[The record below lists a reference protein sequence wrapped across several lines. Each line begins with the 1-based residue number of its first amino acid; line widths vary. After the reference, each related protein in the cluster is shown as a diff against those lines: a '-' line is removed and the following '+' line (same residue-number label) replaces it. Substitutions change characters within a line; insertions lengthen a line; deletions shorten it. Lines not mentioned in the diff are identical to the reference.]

1 MSESKKFKNSKKP
14 LFITLSYSAFII
26 LLMFLANF
34 SGVFELL
41 ENKFLDFRFRYFNQ
55 HLEVDDDLVFIDVD
69 EYSLGVM
76 SSLYGGWPWPRSTV
90 FGAMVEYMMEGEPAA
105 VLFDVLFTEL
115 SSKRLDED
123 ISEEDSNLAA
133 ISFVYENLSHAAIF
147 SNISMLYETKPLPE
161 SAEYNFCIDVDDSK
175 AKIKIPELND
185 YQMPYPLL
193 NECAGAI
200 HLVNHIEDGDG
211 ISRRCNILLKY
222 QGKYYPSLALRAL
235 MLKLQPTKIVL
246 ENSDLLLMRDDEILS
261 IIPLDEE
268 GRFRINFYD
277 TLERF
282 KHNTLS
288 AVGVYQN
295 VQLYREGVSASILD
309 YPPEFFKDKIVVIG
323 SSANGLKDNKIT
335 SMGKSFAGPFI
346 HISSISNILKKQRLY
361 VVPDFIWLICISL
374 CVLLM
379 SILIFYIK
387 NKYIKNISGAIF
399 ILVMV
404 LVELLLFRFF
414 GILLSMLIPLIGMVM
429 TYLGILVFI
438 SFSEEAEKKRVQ
450 TAMGKY
456 LAPSVMNEV
465 LKNYDSLVGE
475 VGKKKDIT
483 VLFSDIRSFTTFS
496 ERYSPEIVV
505 SILNRYLEKMIDVIF
520 DFNGTLDKIV
530 GDEIMAFWGAPTDD
544 ENQAYNAVRTAIVM
558 QEKLTE
564 LNEELAAEN
573 YPPLA
578 NGVGIN
584 SGDMIVGNIGSAKRL
599 DYTLIGDNVNLGA
612 RVEGLTKY
620 YKVKVLITE
629 STYKKI
635 KEHYLCAFLDIVAV
649 KGKAQGIKIY
659 TPIAEYS
666 QYSDKPDEL
675 KALESDVL
683 EAKKA
688 LAAYF
693 KKDFNTAKKLFIK
706 NSKELKILN
715 LFSEMFVSRCEYF
728 IENPPADNWNDI
740 WAMTDK

>member
-1 MSESKKFKNSKKP
+1 MNELKKSKDSRKP
-14 LFITLSYSAFII
+14 LLITLSYSVFII
-26 LLMFLANF
+26 LLMFLADF
-34 SGVFELL
+34 SGVFESF
-41 ENKFLDFRFRYFNQ
+41 ENKFLDFRFKYFNQ

-69 EYSLGVM
+69 EYSLGIM
-76 SSLYGGWPWPRSTV
+76 SSLYGGWPWPRATV
-90 FGAMVEYMMEGEPAA
+90 FGDMVEYMMEGEPSA

-115 SSKRLDED
+115 SSKLLDED

-133 ISFVYENLSHAAIF
+133 ISSVYDNLSHAAIF
-147 SNISMLYETKPLPE
+147 SNISALYEVKSLPE
-161 SAEYNFCIDVDDSK
+161 STEYNFSIEVDDSK
-175 AKIKIPELND
+175 VKVKIPEFND
-185 YQMPYPLL
+185 YQMPYSLL
-193 NECAGAI
+193 SECAGAI
-200 HLVNHIEDGDG
+200 HLVNHIEDNDG

-222 QGKYYPSLALRAL
+222 QGKYYPCLALRAL
-235 MLKLQPTKIVL
+235 MLKLQPTNLVL
-246 ENSDLLLMRDDEILS
+246 ENFDLLLVRDDEVLVR
-261 IIPLDEE
+261 IPLDKD

-282 KHNTLS
+282 NSNTLS
-288 AVGVYQN
+288 AIGVYQN
-295 VQLYREGVSASILD
+295 VQLYRDGVPAESLD
-309 YPPEFFKDKIVVIG
+309 YPPEFFKDKIVVFG

-346 HISSISNILKKQRLY
+346 HISTISNILKKQRLY
-361 VVPDFIWLICISL
+361 VVPDYLWLICVSL

-379 SILIFYIK
+379 SIMILYIK
-387 NKYIKNISGAIF
+387 NKYIKNILGAIF
-399 ILVMV
+399 ILGIV
-404 LVELLLFRFF
+404 LLELLLFRFF
-414 GILLSMLIPLIGMVM
+414 GILLPMLIPLIGMVI

-465 LKNYDSLVGE
+465 LENYDSLVGE

-530 GDEIMAFWGAPTDD
+530 GDEVMAFWGAPTDD

-558 QEKLTE
+558 QEKLVE

-629 STYKKI
+629 STYKKVKDI
-635 KEHYLCAFLDIVAV
+635 YLCAFLDIVAV
-649 KGKAQGIKIY
+649 KGKAHGIKIY

-666 QYSDKPDEL
+666 RYSDNPEEL
-675 KALESDVL
+675 KALEIDVNRN
-683 EAKKA
+683 KRA

-693 KKDFNTAKKLFIK
+693 KRDFKTARKLFIK
-706 NSKELKILN
+706 NAKELKILN

-728 IENPPADNWNDI
+728 IKNPPEDNWNGI
-740 WAMTDK
+740 WTMTDK